1 MTTPLATQPGM
12 RIVHVLHS
20 HGYGGA
26 ENHAMMMMQ
35 GQRKAGHEVLFA
47 GPLDSWLGKACAE
60 AGIEAVHV
68 PMHGL
73 YDPWSHW
80 QMGRLVKRWR
90 PDIVHGHLIRGAAY
104 AGRAA
109 HMARKPLSICTAH
122 ATTAQTHMQRCAH
135 IIAVSDAVKRN
146 LVAAGYA
153 AERISVI
160 HNGVPDGPWQGAQDE
175 LAAQRLALRQELG
188 IPDGVFAVANAGRFI
203 HDKGQDLLLH
213 ALTQTPGNAE
223 SGVHLYLMGDHAT
236 EFGAQFHHMLQS
248 VRGTQPHVA
257 ARLHLLGYRK
267 DVQRILPAFDA
278 YALSSRREALPL
290 SLVEAFAARLP
301 VIATT
306 VGGVP
311 EIVLHEGTGLQVP
324 PDDVAALGQAM
335 TRLHDDAALAAQL
348 AATGR
353 QHYEQHLTAER
364 MVGATLDVYARCLGQ
379 VTSSKP

>member
-1 MTTPLATQPGM
+1 M

-20 HGYGGA
+20 HGYRGA
-26 ENHAMMMMQ
+26 ESHVMMTMQ
-35 GQRKAGHEVLFA
+35 GQRAAGHAVMFA
-47 GPLDSWLGKACAE
+47 GPLDSWLGKACTE

-80 QMGRLVKRWR
+80 QLRRLVKRWQ

-104 AGRAA
+104 AGCAG
-109 HMARKPLSICTAH
+109 HMRRKPLAVCTAH
-122 ATTAQTHMQRCAH
+122 ATTAATHMQRCAR

-153 AERISVI
+153 AERISVV
-160 HNGVPDGPWQGAQDE
+160 HNGVPDGPWQGTPDG
-175 LAAQRLALRQELG
+175 LAAQRLALRRELG

-203 HDKGQDLLLH
+203 HDKGQDLLLQ
-213 ALTQTPGNAE
+213 ALGQTPGDGA
-223 SGVHLYLMGDHAT
+223 SGVHLYLMGDPAT
-236 EFGAQFHHMLQS
+236 EFGAQFEGMRQALHTA
-248 VRGTQPHVA
+248 RPKIA
-257 ARLHLLGYRK
+257 ERLHLLGYRK

-290 SLVEAFAARLP
+290 SLIEAFAARLP

-311 EIVLHEGTGLQVP
+311 EIVLHEDTGLQVP
-324 PDDVAALGQAM
+324 PNDATALGQAM
-335 TRLHDDAALAAQL
+335 ARLHGDADLAARL
-348 AATGR
+348 AASGR
-353 QHYEQHLTAER
+353 QRFEQHLTAER
-364 MVGATLDVYARCLGQ
+364 MVARTLDVYAQALASA
-379 VTSSKP
+379 SSAR

>member
-1 MTTPLATQPGM
+1 M

-26 ENHAMMMMQ
+26 ENHVMMMMQ
-35 GQRKAGHEVLFA
+35 GQRAAGHEVLFA

-60 AGIEAVHV
+60 AGSEAVHI

-80 QMGRLVKRWR
+80 QLRRLVKRWQ

-104 AGRAA
+104 AGRAG
-109 HMARKPLSICTAH
+109 HMQRKPLAVCTAH
-122 ATTAQTHMQRCAH
+122 ATTAKTHMQRCAQ

-153 AERISVI
+153 AERISVV
-160 HNGVPDGPWQGAQDE
+160 HNGVPDGPWQGTPDE
-175 LAAQRLALRQELG
+175 WAAQRVALRRELG

-203 HDKGQDLLLH
+203 HDKGQDLLLQ
-213 ALTQTPGNAE
+213 ALGQTPGDAT
-223 SGVHLYLMGDHAT
+223 SGVHLYLMGDPAT
-236 EFGAQFHHMLQS
+236 EFGAQFERMRQALHEAH
-248 VRGTQPHVA
+248 PDVA

-311 EIVLHEGTGLQVP
+311 EIVLHENTGLQVP
-324 PDDVAALGQAM
+324 PDDATALGQAM
-335 TRLHDDAALAAQL
+335 ARLHSDRALAARL
-348 AATGR
+348 AASGR

-364 MVGATLDVYARCLGQ
+364 MVASTLDVYAHALAPA
-379 VTSSKP
+379 SSAR

>member
-1 MTTPLATQPGM
+1 M

-26 ENHAMMMMQ
+26 ENHALMMMQ
-35 GQRKAGHEVLFA
+35 GQRAAGHEVLFA

-60 AGIEAVHV
+60 AGIEAAHI

-80 QMGRLVKRWR
+80 QLERLVKRWQ

-104 AGRAA
+104 AGRAG
-109 HMARKPLSICTAH
+109 HLDRRPLAVCTAH
-122 ATTAQTHMQRCAH
+122 ATTAKTHMQRCAH

-153 AERISVI
+153 AERISVV
-160 HNGVPDGPWQGAQDE
+160 HNGVPDGPWQGTPDGW
-175 LAAQRLALRQELG
+175 AAQRVALRRELG
-188 IPDGVFAVANAGRFI
+188 IPEGVFAVANAGRFI
-203 HDKGQDLLLH
+203 HDKGQDLLLQ
-213 ALTQTPGNAE
+213 ALSQTPGDAQ
-223 SGVHLYLMGDHAT
+223 SGVHLYLMGDPAT
-236 EFGAQFHHMLQS
+236 EFGARFEQMRQALHTA
-248 VRGTQPHVA
+248 RPDVA

-311 EIVLHEGTGLQVP
+311 EIVLHEDTGLQVP
-324 PDDVAALGQAM
+324 PDDATALGQAM
-335 TRLHDDAALAAQL
+335 ARLHGDRALAARL
-348 AATGR
+348 AASGR
-353 QHYEQHLTAER
+353 QHYEAHLTAER
-364 MVGATLDVYARCLGQ
+364 MVASTLDVYVRALAAAVR
-379 VTSSKP
+379 